1 MPEEIVVDGN
11 PTYPIAVRALKR
23 ERILAKSTHCR
34 NSHRDNNMVEQDHRG
49 IQRPADGKQ
58 YFRSFA
64 AARHAVAG
72 YEALRM
78 ISKGQVIGCERGDV
92 CAQSLF
98 LWQLLG
104 SADAS
109 SIRKPATA
117 EPTLIVK
124 GAAV

>member
-1 MPEEIVVDGN
+1 
-11 PTYPIAVRALKR
+11 
-23 ERILAKSTHCR
+23 
-34 NSHRDNNMVEQDHRG
+34 MVEQDHRG
-49 IQRPADGKQ
+49 IQRPTDGKQ

-98 LWQLLG
+98 LWRLLG
-104 SADAS
+104 SAG

-124 GAAV
+124 AAAGLEAHK